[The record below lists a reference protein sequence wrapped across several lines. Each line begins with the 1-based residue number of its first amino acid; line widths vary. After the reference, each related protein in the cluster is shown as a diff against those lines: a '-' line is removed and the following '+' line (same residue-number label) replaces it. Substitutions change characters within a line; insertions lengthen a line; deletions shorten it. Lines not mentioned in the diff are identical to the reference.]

1 METTPPESYLLIS
14 LIMTRI
20 SKEEYLAIIG
30 APPKKTK
37 YNNNKPEY
45 YDKDLKE
52 KLKFDSNKELEYY
65 LLLKDRLKRGE
76 ITNLKRQVEI
86 EIQEAF
92 TMPTGEKIQA
102 ITYIAD
108 FTYSDVKDGNYYGD
122 FHIVDVKGLKTD
134 VYKLK
139 KKLLAYKGIYIEEV

>member
-1 METTPPESYLLIS
+1 
-14 LIMTRI
+14 MTRI
-20 SKEEYLAIIG
+20 SEAEYRVLTG
-30 APPKKTK
+30 TTSKKSK

-45 YDKDLKE
+45 YDPDLKE
-52 KLKFDSNKELEYY
+52 TLKFDSDKEFEYY
-65 LLLKDRLKRGE
+65 LILKDRLKRGE
-76 ITNLKRQVEI
+76 ITNLKRQVSI

-92 TMPTGEKIQA
+92 IDKDGNKIQA

-122 FHIVDVKGLKTD
+122 FHIVDVKGMKTD